1 MDNTLL
7 TDEEPEMNDS
17 SYFERLV
24 ASAERIARHADYP
37 GKDQALGQCIDDID
51 DLALARRITAEQ
63 RETLRAVLL
72 GALSH
77 AA

>member
-1 MDNTLL
+1 
-7 TDEEPEMNDS
+7 MNGTT
-17 SYFERLV
+17 YFDRLV
-24 ASAERIARHADYP
+24 ASAERIARHANYP
-37 GKDQALGQCIDDID
+37 GKEQAVGQCIADID
-51 DLALARRITAEQ
+51 DLMLAERITAEQ

>member
-1 MDNTLL
+1 MDNI
-7 TDEEPEMNDS
+7 

-37 GKDQALGQCIDDID
+37 GKEQAMELCLEDIE
-51 DLALARRITAEQ
+51 DLTLAGRITAEQ
-63 RETLRAVLL
+63 RIVLRGVLL